1 MDTTPI
7 FDMEFVCIEDAE
19 TMLLDLR
26 TAITTADLPHL
37 PASQHPVR
45 TYLAG
50 LSRAS
55 QPTQADALAA
65 IALYLS
71 VERATWETLPWWLL
85 RRQHVTAVRA
95 WLVETKAVATG
106 KRYMA
111 ALRGVL
117 KECWRLELMTADE
130 YHRAIDVKPIRGGG
144 EEQAAGRALSTGE
157 QAAILAVCA
166 ADQTPAGPRDACL
179 FGLAVRCGLRRA
191 EIAALDSADYAEGV
205 ITVRKGKGRKSRT
218 VPVPAGLDLALAD
231 WLRVRGDAP
240 GALFAPVNKGGAV
253 QPGAGISDAA
263 IYDALQKR
271 AEQAGVRHF
280 SPHDLRRTYIG
291 DLLDAGADLATVQRL
306 AGHSQANTTAGYDR
320 RGERAK
326 RDAAARLHMAWK
338 WEGGA

>member
-1 MDTTPI
+1 MDTT
-7 FDMEFVCIEDAE
+7 FDLDFVCIEDAE

-26 TAITTADLPHL
+26 TAIGETEPTRL
-37 PASQHPVR
+37 PAYRQPAA

-71 VERATWETLPWWLL
+71 VGKSDWQTLPWWLL

-130 YHRAIDVKPIRGGG
+130 YQRAIDVKPIAGGG
-144 EEQAAGRALSTGE
+144 EEQAAGRALAAGE
-157 QAAILAVCA
+157 QAAILAACA
-166 ADQTPAGPRDACL
+166 ADPTPAGPRDASF

-191 EIAALDSADYAEGV
+191 EIAALDLADYADGI
-205 ITVRKGKGRKSRT
+205 ITVRKGKGRKTRT

-231 WLRVRGDAP
+231 WLRVRGAAP
-240 GALFAPVNKGGAV
+240 GALFCPVNKGGAV
-253 QPGAGISDAA
+253 QPGGISDAA

-280 SPHDLRRTYIG
+280 TPHDLRRTYIG

-326 RDAAARLHMAWK
+326 REAAARLHMAWK
-338 WEGGA
+338 WEGRG